1 MPLIT
6 VCLWRLCSGHDLPRE
21 FGNGSSVHAC
31 FSRRATHGVWHRMTE
46 DMQVQADQEE
56 SVIES
61 EPANMPPE
69 YKNAGDPSLAWR
81 ADNQNRCV

>member
-1 MPLIT
+1 
-6 VCLWRLCSGHDLPRE
+6 
-21 FGNGSSVHAC
+21 
-31 FSRRATHGVWHRMTE
+31 MTE

-69 YKNAGDPSLAWR
+69 YKNAGDRSLAWR